1 MQLAY
6 RHGERPGESYEAL
19 DGKKVDVFISVFG
32 MVSAELM
39 QFHYCNHFLW
49 AICCRMVHSNLN
61 LMSETDV
68 LVETP
73 ELVFNICH
81 SHHYS

>member
-39 QFHYCNHFLW
+39 QFIT
-49 AICCRMVHSNLN
+49 AIIFSGRFAAEWH
-61 LMSETDV
+61 
-68 LVETP
+68 
-73 ELVFNICH
+73 IQI
-81 SHHYS
+81 